1 MSLLLQRSLISTSIS
16 KVDFLNRMAAYLP
29 PLIVQNILEK
39 IVATNVWS
47 LSNKNILIHFHQE
60 KKIIQEELFA
70 IKFQPLSVYTSMTEL
85 FKYFL

>member
-1 MSLLLQRSLISTSIS
+1 
-16 KVDFLNRMAAYLP
+16 MAVYLP
-29 PLIVQNILEK
+29 LLFVQNILQK

-60 KKIIQEELFA
+60 QKFFQELFA

-85 FKYFL
+85 YKYFL